1 MPSRVS
7 PPWAARYGMYDSRTP
22 PTSCDSGATPTVSAP
37 MAPQSLFIGRA
48 FSTSL
53 VTTVSSCT
61 RWTSMTGDWPET
73 VIVSSRAPT
82 PSSTLTG
89 AVNPAVSSMSSRI
102 TVVNPVRVK
111 VTV

>member
-1 MPSRVS
+1 
-7 PPWAARYGMYDSRTP
+7 MYESRTP

-61 RWTSMTGDWPET
+61 RCTSMTGDWPDT

-89 AVNPAVSSMSSRI
+89 AVNPAVSSMPSRT
-102 TVVNPVRVK
+102 TVVNPTRLK
-111 VTV
+111 VTE